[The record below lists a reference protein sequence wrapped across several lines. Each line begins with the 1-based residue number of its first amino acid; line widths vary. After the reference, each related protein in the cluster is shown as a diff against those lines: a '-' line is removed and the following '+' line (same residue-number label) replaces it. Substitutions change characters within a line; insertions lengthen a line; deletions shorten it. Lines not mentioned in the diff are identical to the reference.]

1 MVQLQFYEAMR
12 KLFVLKDNKNNKIVY
27 STISSLLCQSPPH
40 VHESITTHAC
50 DAADAG
56 VSTLF
61 LKHLSR
67 ASITK
72 CFTSKIKKK
81 QLRNNNKK
89 RSRCSDV
96 EHPSLRVH
104 FLYILVQ
111 INKAGQKQLQVIL
124 AVEIF
129 RYVYEDCCTACIFC
143 L

>member
-12 KLFVLKDNKNNKIVY
+12 KKFVLKENKNNKIVY
-27 STISSLLCQSPPH
+27 SSISSLLCQSPPH
-40 VHESITTHAC
+40 VHKSITTHAC

-67 ASITK
+67 ASVAK

-81 QLRNNNKK
+81 QLTNIKK
-89 RSRCSDV
+89 DV
-96 EHPSLRVH
+96 EHPSLIVH
-104 FLYILVQ
+104 HLYILVQ
-111 INKAGQKQLQVIL
+111 INKAGQKQMQVIL

-129 RYVYEDCCTACIFC
+129 RYVYEDCCTACVFFC